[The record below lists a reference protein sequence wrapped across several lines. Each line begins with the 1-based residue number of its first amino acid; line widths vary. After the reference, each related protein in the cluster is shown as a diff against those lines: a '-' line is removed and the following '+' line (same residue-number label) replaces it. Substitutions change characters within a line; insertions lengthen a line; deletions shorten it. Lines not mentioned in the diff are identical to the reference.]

1 MAAKTW
7 DTRAEMRDYLRE
19 LLTRLASKYAKKPEI
34 NLILDLQSRLVPDE
48 VDEDAIGQVMLSISV
63 TFDRA
68 SLVLE

>member
-1 MAAKTW
+1 MTAKTW

-19 LLTRLASKYAKKPEI
+19 LLARLANKFSKKPEL

-48 VDEDAIGQVMLSISV
+48 VDEDVLGQVMLSISV

-68 SLVLE
+68 NLALE